1 MPSEIEPE
9 ALSSSFADAL
19 MPFWGM
25 EEVAWQF
32 CLPLFGKPSR
42 MGLAHWKG
50 KHSPVLGG
58 NGEFTRVLQEDVAN

>member
-1 MPSEIEPE
+1 
-9 ALSSSFADAL
+9 

-58 NGEFTRVLQEDVAN
+58 NSEFTRVLQEDVAN